1 MAGGSRSLA
10 QEESASGAVRLV
22 EAQLEAYNKQ
32 DLEAFLLPFS
42 DTIRLYDHPDELWCE
57 GKEAMREVYQKLF
70 ERTDHL
76 HCAIQERIA
85 LGNTVIDHE
94 KVSMLFGDQQ
104 KEIEV
109 IAIYKIRD
117 GSIVEVYFI
126 E

>member
-1 MAGGSRSLA
+1 MAVGFLSQA
-10 QEESASGAVRLV
+10 QEEIASGAVRLV
-22 EAQLEAYNKQ
+22 EAQLEAYNNQ

-57 GKEAMREVYQKLF
+57 GKEAMRDVYQKLF
-70 ERTDHL
+70 SRTDHL
-76 HCAIQERIA
+76 HCDIQERIV
-85 LGNTVIDHE
+85 LDNTVIDHE
-94 KVSMLFGDQQ
+94 RVSMLFGDQQ

-109 IAIYKIRD
+109 IAIYKIRN